1 MAQERKGAVTMRGNP
16 LTLVGPELAP
26 GQKAPDF
33 TVLDPKLSEVTL
45 GDTRGKTRIFSV
57 VPSLDTPVCDQ
68 QTRRFNEEAAKLGDD
83 VAIYT
88 FSADLPFA
96 ANRWCGAAGVDK
108 VQCLS
113 DHRDMAFGS
122 AWGTQVKELR
132 LDSRAVF
139 VVDPNDQIVH
149 AEYVKEISD
158 HPDYDAALTAAK
170 KAAGK

>member
-33 TVLDPKLSEVTL
+33 TALDPKLSEVTL

-57 VPSLDTPVCDQ
+57 VPSLDT
-68 QTRRFNEEAAKLGDD
+68 LGGD

-88 FSADLPFA
+88 VSADLPFA

-158 HPDYDAALTAAK
+158 HPDYDAALAAAK